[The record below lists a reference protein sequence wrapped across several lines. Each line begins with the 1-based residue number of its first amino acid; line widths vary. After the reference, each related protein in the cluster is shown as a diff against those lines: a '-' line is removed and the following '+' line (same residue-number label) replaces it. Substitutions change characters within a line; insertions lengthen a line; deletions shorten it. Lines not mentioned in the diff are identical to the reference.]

1 MCFFCTSELTDMNL
15 IMEVAKR
22 WGYHTFMVW
31 WYNKAA
37 GFFEAVGTSW
47 DLRGFV
53 SARRIF
59 DLELPIYFYITILP
73 PKISLTQWK
82 SFVTFV
88 GPLKHYHWNSYLS
101 TQEQTSLRS
110 TNNWTHPYILFNS
123 TRMGTAA
130 QACDMLH
137 CIKYRNFTLFF

>member
-101 TQEQTSLRS
+101 TKNRRPWGRPTIEL
-110 TNNWTHPYILFNS
+110 ILIFFLI
-123 TRMGTAA
+123 RREWVPLHKLVICYTA
-130 QACDMLH
+130 
-137 CIKYRNFTLFF
+137 